1 MTKVVEINAQTN
13 EIIERDLTQE
23 EIQQAALD
31 KAAYDERVAAIESK
45 QAARLALLNKLGITQ
60 EEAQLLLA

>member
-1 MTKVVEINAQTN
+1 MSKVVEINATTGK
-13 EIIERDLTQE
+13 IVERDLTKE
-23 EIQQAALD
+23 EIQQVALD
-31 KAAYDERVAAIESK
+31 KAAYEERIAAIESK